1 MGVLVESVAHRPAWG
16 SEMTFLVQWKLEH
29 STKMDVIKHFGQLNL
44 ADDAASMHA
53 AGVHQVGRWHN
64 MAEGTG
70 AGAFE
75 AATTDALHSYL
86 YGWLPFMTFTV
97 SPVLDDAATQKV
109 ILSKL
114 G

>member
-1 MGVLVESVAHRPAWG
+1 MGALVESVAHRPAWE

-29 STKMDVIKHFGQLNL
+29 STKMEVIKRFGQLNL
-44 ADDAASMHA
+44 EDDAASMHA

-70 AGAFE
+70 AGVFE
-75 AATTDALHSYL
+75 AATMDGLHSYL
-86 YGWLPFMTFTV
+86 YDWLPFATFTV
-97 SPVLDDAATQKV
+97 SPVLDDAATQEV